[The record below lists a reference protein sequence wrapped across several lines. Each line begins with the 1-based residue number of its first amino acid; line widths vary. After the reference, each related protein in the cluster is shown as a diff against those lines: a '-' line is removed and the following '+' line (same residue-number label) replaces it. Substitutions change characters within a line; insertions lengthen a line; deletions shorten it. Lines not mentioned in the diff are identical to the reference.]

1 MKTITKEYTVY
12 NYSELSEEAK
22 EKVKQWYLDDDFKP
36 QEFTSIYTEDLHY
49 LFPNSDLKLQFSLC
63 YCQGDGLNIY
73 GKLDVKDVLNMIKGI
88 NINGCTIEQFENAL
102 TEKEIKT
109 IEAYMEVCG
118 TEIDLPYNN
127 GHYEYC
133 VADRTEFAYDWVE
146 ELEYQMHKIIQVDT
160 IRKLENLVRDMFTTL
175 SGQYE
180 EYGYNFFYEVDDEIM
195 MEVCET
201 NEWMFLE
208 DGTFFTE

>member
-1 MKTITKEYTVY
+1 MKIIAREYKVY

-22 EKVKQWYLDDDFKP
+22 EKAKQWYLDDDFKP
-36 QEFTSIYTEDLHY
+36 QEFTEIYMENLRY
-49 LFPNSDLKLQFSLC
+49 LFPNSDLKLQYSLG

-73 GKLDVKDVLNMIKGI
+73 GKLDVVDLLSFIRENKDFSCM
-88 NINGCTIEQFENAL
+88 EQFKNAL
-102 TEKEIKT
+102 TEKEVKT
-109 IEAYMEVCG
+109 IEAYIEVCG
-118 TEIDLPYNN
+118 RKIDLPYNN

-133 VADRTEFAYDWVE
+133 VSDRTEFACDWVE
-146 ELEYQMHKIIQVDT
+146 ELEYQMYKNIQVDI

-180 EYGYNFFYEVDDEIM
+180 EYGYDFFYEVDEKTM
-195 MEVCET
+195 EEVCEA

-208 DGTFFTE
+208 DGTYFSA